1 MAKVLGLPRLGI
13 YSSGMKNFFEQ
24 MGCKVVM
31 PSKVS
36 QEIIKPGV
44 MNSSDMMCYP
54 YKVTLGQ
61 AIWCLEHGATD
72 LVMFDSHGL
81 CRFKHYHQ
89 LQEQTLKNL
98 GYRFKMHTFTW
109 ENFFPGLMRI
119 TGASFFKVMKAGI
132 QIPFQME
139 EIERRA
145 YARNGNSPIRVGI
158 VGEFYT
164 MIEPD
169 INFDIVRKL
178 QEMGVA
184 VHVSITLSELI
195 KKAFKLDYFEKR
207 EAKREAKELLTEEI
221 GGHGFHSIYNT
232 IWYAKLGFD
241 GVIHLLPLSCMP
253 ESTVEVL
260 VDQVAQKYGVALY
273 RFPIDEN
280 NFEQGFQ
287 TRLETFVSMLKRKKK

>member
-1 MAKVLGLPRLGI
+1 MVKVLGLPRLGI
-13 YSSGMKNFFEQ
+13 YSSAMKNFFEQ

-36 QEIIKPGV
+36 QDIIRPGV
-44 MNSSDMMCYP
+44 MNSADFICYP

-61 AIWCLEHGATD
+61 AIWCLEHGATH
-72 LVMFDSHGL
+72 LVTFNSQGL
-81 CRFKHYHQ
+81 CRFKHYHE
-89 LQEQTLKNL
+89 LQQETLRNL
-98 GYRFKMHTFTW
+98 GYKFKMYVLTMDKFI
-109 ENFFPGLMRI
+109 PQLVKI

-132 QIPFQME
+132 EIPFQME

-145 YARNGNSPIRVGI
+145 YQVNHDSSIRVGI
-158 VGEFYT
+158 VGEFFT

-169 INFDIVRKL
+169 INFDIVKKL
-178 QEMGVA
+178 QNMGVA

-280 NFEQGFQ
+280 NFEQGFM